1 MGPGF
6 STDPVGHRLCPT
18 LKKSVGLH
26 PRGELMQQRELQISI
41 LAQAVWILETQI
53 CPHLTLI
60 KV

>member
-1 MGPGF
+1 
-6 STDPVGHRLCPT
+6 
-18 LKKSVGLH
+18 
-26 PRGELMQQRELQISI
+26 MQQRELQISI